1 MKGEMQITI
10 RVAELPNGG
19 FVIGEEIDGSDQ
31 DERIA
36 AMQAC
41 TSLDEACGAIQ
52 RRLRSWNEQARIQRA
67 RPDDDESGTV
77 IAPRK
82 WWRAVK

>member
-19 FVIGEEIDGSDQ
+19 YVIGEGTEGDGV
-31 DERIA
+31 E

-52 RRLRSWNEQARIQRA
+52 RRLRSWNDQTRMLRS
-67 RPDDDESGTV
+67 RTDDDEPGTI
-77 IAPRK
+77 IAPKK